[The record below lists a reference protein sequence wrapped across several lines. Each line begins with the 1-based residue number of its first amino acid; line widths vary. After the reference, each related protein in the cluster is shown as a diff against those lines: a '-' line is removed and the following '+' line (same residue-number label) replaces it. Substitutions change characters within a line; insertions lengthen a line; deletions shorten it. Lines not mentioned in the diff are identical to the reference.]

1 MYIIFQTLF
10 WVLTINKYKA
20 VASDNLGKSLKQF
33 KSVSFQTKHLFFLQ
47 IEAAT
52 MPSPHGTRRVTGSEG

>member
-33 KSVSFQTKHLFFLQ
+33 KSVSFQTKQCFLQ

-52 MPSPHGTRRVTGSEG
+52 MPSLHGTGRLTGSEG